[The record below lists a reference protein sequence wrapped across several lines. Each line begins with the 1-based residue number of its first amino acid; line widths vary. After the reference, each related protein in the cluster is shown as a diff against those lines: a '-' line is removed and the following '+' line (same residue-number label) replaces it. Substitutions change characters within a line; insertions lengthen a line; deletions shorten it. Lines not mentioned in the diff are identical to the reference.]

1 MGELSAEIY
10 IRALFHFDYRTV
22 GCVAARF
29 CGSCWTPAARGSS
42 DATRLTISPM
52 LHAVA
57 FLASDSTLTRLQLDL
72 LFNPGYE
79 RLAYTSVEE
88 GWALQA

>member
-1 MGELSAEIY
+1 MSYRHKHTSEVFLSAVIDQ
-10 IRALFHFDYRTV
+10 IR
-22 GCVAARF
+22 CVAARF
-29 CGSCWTPAARGSS
+29 CGSCWTLAARGSS
-42 DATRLTISPM
+42 DATRLTFSPM
-52 LHAVA
+52 LRAVA
-57 FLASDSTLTRLQLDL
+57 FLASHSTLTRLQLDL